1 MKTFTTPIPSNNNAP
16 GSGSPFVD
24 VVRAIDALVEI
35 RSSVPNT
42 AGDLGAAEVVVYNN
56 LLSQIADL
64 EKSVN
69 SFQP

>member
-1 MKTFTTPIPSNNNAP
+1 MKSFTTPIPSNNNAA

-24 VVRAIDALVEI
+24 VVRAIDAVVEI

-42 AGDLGAAEVVVYNN
+42 AGDIGAAEIGVYSS
-56 LLSQIADL
+56 LLSQIDEL

-69 SFQP
+69 SFQ